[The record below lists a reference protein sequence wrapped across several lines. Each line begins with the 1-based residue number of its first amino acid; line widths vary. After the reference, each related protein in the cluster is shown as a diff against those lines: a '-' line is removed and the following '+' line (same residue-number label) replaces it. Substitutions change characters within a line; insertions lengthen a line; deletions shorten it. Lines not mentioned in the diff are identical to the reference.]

1 MWPQGVFMEGL
12 TLTKFI
18 QKIIVQADLFLL
30 VHMIH
35 WSCPM
40 FPLIFLMEL
49 MEEELLH

>member
-12 TLTKFI
+12 ILTKFI

-35 WSCPM
+35 W